1 MTTPRRHA
9 QTLALAAS
17 LLAGLGACR
26 REAPAVVAP
35 APTQT
40 FALDDPQVSLMVQDL
55 GANRRQSV
63 RTLDGI
69 PPERRAQVIIHR
81 TGWATGDG
89 AYVADLSGSALPA
102 TLTATWT
109 PRHDLLRA
117 AMAMDR
123 AIWLGRMTALGAE
136 NVALSR
142 PESARRARA
151 QDVLKVFK
159 ADLKP

>member
-9 QTLALAAS
+9 LHLALAAS
-17 LLAGLGACR
+17 LLAGLCACR
-26 REAPAVVAP
+26 REAPAAGP

-81 TGWATGDG
+81 TGWPTGDG
-89 AYVADLSGSALPA
+89 AYVADLSGASLPA

-117 AMAMDR
+117 AMVMER

-136 NVALSR
+136 NVARSG
-142 PESARRARA
+142 RA
-151 QDVLKVFK
+151 QGVQG
-159 ADLKP
+159 